1 MAGPKVST
9 PTIGGGY
16 RPAGCIGFVPAS
28 LSICQMALHVGC
40 IGVEPQSV
48 AVRCALQ
55 FSSMHMCGV
64 PDCCGILV

>member
-1 MAGPKVST
+1 
-9 PTIGGGY
+9 
-16 RPAGCIGFVPAS
+16 
-28 LSICQMALHVGC
+28 MALHVGC

-64 PDCCGILV
+64 PDCCGILILFVLWLPLSLKLSQMQALAGLYT